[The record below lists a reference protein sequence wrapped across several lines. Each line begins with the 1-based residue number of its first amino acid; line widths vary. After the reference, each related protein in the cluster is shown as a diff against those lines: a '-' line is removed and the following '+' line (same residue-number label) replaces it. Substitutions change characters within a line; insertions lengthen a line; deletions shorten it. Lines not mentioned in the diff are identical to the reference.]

1 MPVALER
8 ALKRRASKLGLGEK
22 RKAAYVY
29 GTLRKTGWKPSH
41 QKMEELNPRLV
52 RLAAI
57 GDRLNSIIQLQ
68 YEDEDYD
75 TRKRFPWLK
84 TGAAVGAGAGGV
96 LGHQAIQRTG
106 GYGANVRA
114 LRYGPDLLGK
124 ATGNIAE
131 STGAVGA
138 GARRVA
144 LPALTAGKKALKPLL
159 GRFGLDSK
167 EQPIRLDET
176 ILEPFQANSFEG
188 KLYQRQFPAGP
199 SPLSAMRLSLP
210 KLMALLEKKQHL
222 RQVFSRK
229 HEKLVELNAKLDE
242 IQFISKDALLK
253 AGAAGAGAAGAAG
266 AGYAAYRGISEHRRK
281 VRKFQR
287 SASDDDFVPISNDL
301 YIDRHGAMYPGK
313 HPRVKGGNITSLQ
326 SREGELQFREDR
338 SRKTVAQGAAIA
350 GVAGAGGVGYL
361 YRREIG
367 QQVGGRYRA
376 GLEAATKASGR
387 FERKQQGRRL
397 LKYLSPSLSSAAGIK
412 PQSALSGLRRQVT
425 SGLKGARYARL
436 SANIDNLI
444 EFKLPP
450 EFLAKAKKKAA
461 EADEKEKPKKKG
473 RVSHGG
479 GT

>member
-1 MPVALER
+1 MPAALER

-41 QKMEELNPRLV
+41 QKMEEPNPRLV

-57 GDRLNSIIQLQ
+57 GDRLNSVIQLQ
-68 YEDEDYD
+68 YEDEEHDV
-75 TRKRFPWLK
+75 RKKFPWLK

-106 GYGANVRA
+106 GYGANIRA

-131 STGAVGA
+131 STGAIGA
-138 GARRVA
+138 GVRRA
-144 LPALTAGKKALKPLL
+144 TLPVLTAGKKALKPLL

-188 KLYQRQFPAGP
+188 KLYQQQFPAGL
-199 SPLSAMRLSLP
+199 SPLAAMKLSLP
-210 KLMALLEKKQHL
+210 KLMALLEKRQIL
-222 RQVFSRK
+222 RQVFSKK
-229 HEKLVELNAKLDE
+229 HEKLIELNAKLDE
-242 IQFISKDALLK
+242 IQF
-253 AGAAGAGAAGAAG
+253 
-266 AGYAAYRGISEHRRK
+266 
-281 VRKFQR
+281 
-287 SASDDDFVPISNDL
+287 
-301 YIDRHGAMYPGK
+301 
-313 HPRVKGGNITSLQ
+313 
-326 SREGELQFREDR
+326 REDQ
-338 SRKTVAQGAAIA
+338 SKKTVAQGAAIA
-350 GVAGAGGVGYL
+350 GVAGAGGAGYL

-376 GLEAATKASGR
+376 GLAASTKAGER
-387 FERKQQGRRL
+387 FTSRQQGARL
-397 LKYLSPSLSSAAGIK
+397 LQYLKPDVARFAGIK
-412 PQSALSGLRRQVT
+412 PQSSLTGLRRRIT